1 MEKIGLFD
9 LIDKIASPKTDEKS
23 FRPAENPP
31 RADGNGAR
39 GDKQNVRPASES
51 MHDPDFGVQPQYMM
65 NSKMQAFLKRHEN
78 LKADVPPA
86 APKKRAE
93 KSPRAEKTYTK
104 KSAGTDISG
113 VIPKTRGRKAAS
125 PVKTSPVRT
134 NSAVASAPAPGKRA
148 ERTKKAE
155 IKPE

>member
-39 GDKQNVRPASES
+39 GGNQNVRAASES

-65 NSKMQAFLKRHEN
+65 NSKMLAFLKRHEN
-78 LKADVPPA
+78 LKADIPPA

-93 KSPRAEKTYTK
+93 KTYTK
-104 KSAGTDISG
+104 KSAHADISG

-125 PVKTSPVRT
+125 SVRT
-134 NSAVASAPAPGKRA
+134 SSAVASAPAPEKRV

>member
-39 GDKQNVRPASES
+39 GDKQTVRSASES

-78 LKADVPPA
+78 LKADIPPA

-125 PVKTSPVRT
+125 
-134 NSAVASAPAPGKRA
+134 SAVASAPAPKRA

>member
-39 GDKQNVRPASES
+39 GDKQTVRSASES

-78 LKADVPPA
+78 LKADIPPA

-93 KSPRAEKTYTK
+93 KTYTK
-104 KSAGTDISG
+104 KPAHADNSG

-125 PVKTSPVRT
+125 SVRT
-134 NSAVASAPAPGKRA
+134 SSAVASAPAPGKRA

>member
-39 GDKQNVRPASES
+39 GDKQTIRPASES

-65 NSKMQAFLKRHEN
+65 NSKMLAFLKRHEN

-125 PVKTSPVRT
+125 SARTS
-134 NSAVASAPAPGKRA
+134 SAVANAPAPGKRT
-148 ERTKKAE
+148 ERAKKAE

>member
-39 GDKQNVRPASES
+39 GDKQNARSASES

-78 LKADVPPA
+78 LKADIPPA

-104 KSAGTDISG
+104 KTYTKKSAGANISG
-113 VIPKTRGRKAAS
+113 VIPQTRGRKAAS
-125 PVKTSPVRT
+125 
-134 NSAVASAPAPGKRA
+134 SAVASAPATGKRA

>member
-65 NSKMQAFLKRHEN
+65 NSKMLAFLKRHEN
-78 LKADVPPA
+78 LKAEVPPA

-93 KSPRAEKTYTK
+93 KSPRAEKTYTE
-104 KSAGTDISG
+104 KSARADISG

-125 PVKTSPVRT
+125 
-134 NSAVASAPAPGKRA
+134 SAVASAPAPGKRT

>member
-9 LIDKIASPKTDEKS
+9 LIDKIASPRADEKS

-65 NSKMQAFLKRHEN
+65 NSKMLAFLKRHEN

-125 PVKTSPVRT
+125 
-134 NSAVASAPAPGKRA
+134 SAVASAPAPGKRT

>member
-31 RADGNGAR
+31 RANGNGAR
-39 GDKQNVRPASES
+39 GDKQNVRSASES

-65 NSKMQAFLKRHEN
+65 NSKMLAFLKRHEN

-86 APKKRAE
+86 APKKRAG
-93 KSPRAEKTYTK
+93 KTYTE

-113 VIPKTRGRKAAS
+113 VIPKTRGKKAAS
-125 PVKTSPVRT
+125 
-134 NSAVASAPAPGKRA
+134 SAVANAPAPGKRT

>member
-39 GDKQNVRPASES
+39 GDKQNVCSASES

-65 NSKMQAFLKRHEN
+65 NSKMLAFLKRHEN

-93 KSPRAEKTYTK
+93 KTYTK
-104 KSAGTDISG
+104 KSARTDISG

-125 PVKTSPVRT
+125 SVRT

>member
-31 RADGNGAR
+31 RADVNGAR
-39 GDKQNVRPASES
+39 GDKQNVRSASES

-65 NSKMQAFLKRHEN
+65 NSKMLAFLKRHEN

-93 KSPRAEKTYTK
+93 KSPRAEKTYTEK
-104 KSAGTDISG
+104 PATDNSG

-125 PVKTSPVRT
+125 SVRT
-134 NSAVASAPAPGKRA
+134 SSARTSSAVTSAPAHGKRA
-148 ERTKKAE
+148 EKTKKAE

>member
-1 MEKIGLFD
+1 MEKIGLFE

-31 RADGNGAR
+31 RADGNSAR

-51 MHDPDFGVQPQYMM
+51 LHDPDFGVQPHYMM
-65 NSKMQAFLKRHEN
+65 NSKLLACLKRHEN

-125 PVKTSPVRT
+125 
-134 NSAVASAPAPGKRA
+134 SAVASAPAPGKRA

>member
-23 FRPAENPP
+23 FRPAENPT
-31 RADGNGAR
+31 RSDGNGAR
-39 GDKQNVRPASES
+39 GDKQNVRSASES

-65 NSKMQAFLKRHEN
+65 NSKMLAFLKRHEN

-86 APKKRAE
+86 APKKRAD
-93 KSPRAEKTYTK
+93 KSPRAEKTYTEK
-104 KSAGTDISG
+104 PATDISG

-125 PVKTSPVRT
+125 SARTS
-134 NSAVASAPAPGKRA
+134 SAAASAPAHGKRA
-148 ERTKKAE
+148 EKTKKAE

>member
-39 GDKQNVRPASES
+39 GDKQTVRSASES

-65 NSKMQAFLKRHEN
+65 NSKMLAFLKRHEN
-78 LKADVPPA
+78 LKADIPPA

-93 KSPRAEKTYTK
+93 KTYTK
-104 KSAGTDISG
+104 KPAHADNSG

-125 PVKTSPVRT
+125 SVRT
-134 NSAVASAPAPGKRA
+134 SSAVASAPAPGKRA

>member
-31 RADGNGAR
+31 RADGNGTR
-39 GDKQNVRPASES
+39 GDKQNVRSASES

-65 NSKMQAFLKRHEN
+65 NSKMLAFLKRHEN

-125 PVKTSPVRT
+125 SVRT
-134 NSAVASAPAPGKRA
+134 SSAVASAPAPGKRA